1 MRLLITS
8 CMSLVESVNSNRHL
22 QPTRSKQAQ
31 SQTNTS
37 VTTKPCV
44 IRRMLD
50 HRVDH
55 SPSTLL
61 LPLSAA
67 HNSQSSSLAV
77 QALDFLPL
85 SFLPRHPAQPT
96 AFPPPRPLLPA
107 PPPDRGPNL
116 SGRPPNSR
124 ESPLSLPRLRARLRF
139 TGHHLPPTHQP
150 TSRNKA
156 PSKTDPFPRESLT
169 PSSPFFLLFNV
180 PAHSP
185 PPLHRSLSSPPRSST
200 HLSRRAAPRPARAS
214 REAVLPVA
222 VSGPFRPC
230 LISDMRVL
238 VRVGRCGVASTVRM
252 ARGWGHG
259 RGVEVGKA
267 GRGMRW
273 REGGEG
279 MRGERRG

>member
-139 TGHHLPPTHQP
+139 TGHHLLPPPH
-150 TSRNKA
+150 A
-156 PSKTDPFPRESLT
+156 PPVTKRRQKPT
-169 PSSPFFLLFNV
+169 PSPEKAS
-180 PAHSP
+180 HP
-185 PPLHRSLSSPPRSST
+185 PPPSSSSST
-200 HLSRRAAPRPARAS
+200 SQLTHHLPSIALSAPLSAARLTSPDAPRLALPCAS

-238 VRVGRCGVASTVRM
+238 VRVGRRGVASTVRM
-252 ARGWGHG
+252 ARGSGRDRGGGLARLGWG
-259 RGVEVGKA
+259 
-267 GRGMRW
+267 
-273 REGGEG
+273 
-279 MRGERRG
+279 